1 MAKKTKEWLNAELFD
16 ALESMY
22 LSDHT
27 VEELLDMG
35 ADVNARNEEGMTPLM
50 FAIQAIWRFSNRL
63 SGCQETYS
71 SAIMRAKTSLP
82 MPS

>member
-35 ADVNARNEEGMTPLM
+35 ADVNARNEEEMTPLM
-50 FAIQAIWRFSNRL
+50 FAIQEDAWD
-63 SGCQETYS
+63 
-71 SAIMRAKTSLP
+71 
-82 MPS
+82 